1 MHILALH
8 LGELVFFPI
17 QTIRVEE
24 KKLSQ
29 ELFMF
34 YKKKLNELRSAV
46 ENLLGNKTALKK
58 KTATKKKNAPKIKAA
73 LRK

>member
-8 LGELVFFPI
+8 LGGLVFSY
-17 QTIRVEE
+17 TNDKSRRK

>member
-1 MHILALH
+1 
-8 LGELVFFPI
+8 
-17 QTIRVEE
+17 
-24 KKLSQ
+24 
-29 ELFMF
+29 MF

-73 LRK
+73 LRKWK

>member
-1 MHILALH
+1 
-8 LGELVFFPI
+8 
-17 QTIRVEE
+17 
-24 KKLSQ
+24 
-29 ELFMF
+29 MF
-34 YKKKLNELRSAV
+34 YIKKKLNELRSAV

>member
-8 LGELVFFPI
+8 LGGLVFPI

-24 KKLSQ
+24 KKIKSRIIYVLQ
-29 ELFMF
+29 
-34 YKKKLNELRSAV
+34 KKLNELRSAV

-58 KTATKKKNAPKIKAA
+58 KTATKKENAPKIKAA

>member
-1 MHILALH
+1 
-8 LGELVFFPI
+8 
-17 QTIRVEE
+17 
-24 KKLSQ
+24 
-29 ELFMF
+29 MF

-58 KTATKKKNAPKIKAA
+58 KTATKKENAPKIKAA

>member
-1 MHILALH
+1 
-8 LGELVFFPI
+8 
-17 QTIRVEE
+17 
-24 KKLSQ
+24 
-29 ELFMF
+29 MF